1 MKISINHSVVY
12 RNYNVIFINNTVVYK
27 NTIDIHRK

>member
-1 MKISINHSVVY
+1 MKISINYSVVY
-12 RNYNVIFINNTVVYK
+12 RNYNVISTNNTVVYK